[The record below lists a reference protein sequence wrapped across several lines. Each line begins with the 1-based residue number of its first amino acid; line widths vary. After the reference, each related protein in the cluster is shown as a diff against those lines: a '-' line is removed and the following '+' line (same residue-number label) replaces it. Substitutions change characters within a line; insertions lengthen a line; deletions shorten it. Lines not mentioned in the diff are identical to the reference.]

1 MSAAQFVFGIAELPG
16 HRLIDGKD
24 HFFQIDDHDWLG
36 KGLIQ
41 RREIVLHARSYSL
54 CGAPFK

>member
-1 MSAAQFVFGIAELPG
+1 MSAAQFFFGVPELPR

-24 HFFQIDDHDWLG
+24 HFCQIDDDDWLG

-41 RREIVLHARSYSL
+41 RCEIVLHARSYSL